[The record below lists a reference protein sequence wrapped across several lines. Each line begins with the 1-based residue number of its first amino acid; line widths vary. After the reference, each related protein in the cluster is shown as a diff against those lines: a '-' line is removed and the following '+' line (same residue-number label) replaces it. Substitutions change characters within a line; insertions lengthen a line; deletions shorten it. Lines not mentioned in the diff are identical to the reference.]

1 MSELKI
7 GVTNPFA
14 LGELL
19 MQKHIKWDT
28 LTDPEGTLSE
38 ILNVPVAEIFNVK
51 NPILSPSLKVLDSGE
66 VEDLK
71 PADAEKRVADF
82 LSVQKVTRSAAIT
95 RKVPKERLEQ
105 LPQLLADLNTGVAGT
120 NVPWKPANI
129 DWFDMGDYFED
140 LNEFNDPI
148 QGPWATATTLQ
159 PSPRWYG
166 PAPTPS

>member
-82 LSVQKVTRSAAIT
+82 LSVQKVTRSAAI
-95 RKVPKERLEQ
+95 
-105 LPQLLADLNTGVAGT
+105 
-120 NVPWKPANI
+120 
-129 DWFDMGDYFED
+129 
-140 LNEFNDPI
+140 
-148 QGPWATATTLQ
+148 
-159 PSPRWYG
+159 
-166 PAPTPS
+166 